1 MFIYIKK
8 EYVIFYIKNIL
19 LGKPIPSVLKNI
31 WKTWCVLYIFS
42 ILSLA
47 GIPLT
52 MGFVGK
58 FYLLNQAVLFK
69 SWWLITGLVIGSGI
83 GLAYYLPIIFT
94 LFKDDKTL
102 DNQVV
107 DGDGVYLVTTGKQ
120 LFMFTLLISSLV
132 FGIFPDLV
140 SQFIYR

>member
-1 MFIYIKK
+1 MLLISEKNRDNISDDKDIHITDWHGMFW
-8 EYVIFYIKNIL
+8 KNRL
-19 LGKPIPSVLKNI
+19 AAVLVLFSVLA
-31 WKTWCVLYIFS
+31 
-42 ILSLA
+42 LA

-69 SWWLITGLVIGSGI
+69 SWWLISGLVIGSGI
-83 GLAYYLPIIFT
+83 GLAYYLKIIIT

-102 DNQVV
+102 ESKG
-107 DGDGVYLVTTGKQ
+107 GDGNRVYLIATGKQ